1 MRRSLALVV
10 VAALVCS
17 TQGVPV
23 KPPARAANR
32 FPDGF
37 HLGAATA
44 AFQIEG
50 AWNEDGKGESI
61 WDHMLHAQPNLTKDS
76 GNGDVAA
83 DSYHKYKEDVQ
94 LLVGLN
100 ANCYRFS
107 LSWPRILP
115 TGDTNVIN
123 QAGIDY
129 YNNVINELL
138 ANGIEPMVTLYHWDL
153 PQELQKLGGWPNIE
167 LADYFLE
174 YARIAFEN
182 FGDRV
187 QLWLTFNEPNMFCN
201 GYSSA
206 TDFAPGANASGIADY
221 MMAKTILLAHAR
233 VYRLYDQH
241 FRFKQRG
248 KVGITLDGAW
258 YEPLTNSK
266 EDADA
271 SERQLQFEVGLW
283 ANPIFS
289 SQGNFPKVVRQ
300 RVAANSK
307 KEGRARSRLPT
318 LSPSEIHLIKG
329 TADFFGLNH
338 YFSSFITSGSSGQEP
353 SKLHDAGVVTST
365 IPGYPT
371 AYWITDVPWGL
382 RKLLNWVHDTYPGY
396 PIFVTENGW
405 ADPPGVL
412 NDTGRIHYLR
422 GYVSAILRAINEDG
436 VPMIGYTSWSLIDNL
451 EWMDGYTM
459 KFGLYSVDYDD
470 PERPRTPKASVA
482 VLADIYKNKAV
493 PWKDFENANTT
504 PPS

>member
-1 MRRSLALVV
+1 
-10 VAALVCS
+10 
-17 TQGVPV
+17 
-23 KPPARAANR
+23 
-32 FPDGF
+32 
-37 HLGAATA
+37 
-44 AFQIEG
+44 
-50 AWNEDGKGESI
+50 
-61 WDHMLHAQPNLTKDS
+61 
-76 GNGDVAA
+76 
-83 DSYHKYKEDVQ
+83 
-94 LLVGLN
+94 
-100 ANCYRFS
+100 
-107 LSWPRILP
+107 
-115 TGDTNVIN
+115 
-123 QAGIDY
+123 
-129 YNNVINELL
+129 
-138 ANGIEPMVTLYHWDL
+138 
-153 PQELQKLGGWPNIE
+153 
-167 LADYFLE
+167 
-174 YARIAFEN
+174 
-182 FGDRV
+182 
-187 QLWLTFNEPNMFCN
+187 MFCN
-201 GYSSA
+201 GYSS
-206 TDFAPGANASGIADY
+206 TTGFAPGANASGIAHY
-221 MMAKTILLAHAR
+221 LMAQTVLLAHAR

-241 FRFKQRG
+241 FRLKQRG
-248 KVGITLDGAW
+248 RVGITLDGAW

-307 KEGRARSRLPT
+307 QEGRAKSRLPT

-338 YFSSFITSGSSGQEP
+338 YFSSFITSGSSRQEP

-365 IPGYPT
+365 IPGY
-371 AYWITDVPWGL
+371 WITDVPWGL
-382 RKLLNWVHDTYPGY
+382 RKLLNRVRDSYPGY

-405 ADPPGVL
+405 VDPPGIL

-436 VPMIGYTSWSLIDNL
+436 VPTIGYTSWSLIDNL
-451 EWMDGYTM
+451 EWMDWYTM